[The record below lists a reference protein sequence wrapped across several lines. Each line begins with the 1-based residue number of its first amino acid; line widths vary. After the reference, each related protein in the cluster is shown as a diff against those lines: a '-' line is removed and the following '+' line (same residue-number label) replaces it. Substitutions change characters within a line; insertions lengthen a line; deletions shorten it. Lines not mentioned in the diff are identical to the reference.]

1 MFLYSSKMCISFIS
15 LHNVHTTSSFLKNE
29 HTISFASCGVCQ
41 IHQCAYQF
49 INSFKMC
56 IQVLSFLQNVHTS
69 SFIPLKYMQTSPFIN
84 ANKICIACLSLMQ
97 NVFTRS
103 FFTLRCAYQFFQNV
117 HISSFI
123 NAKCAYHSLILPK
136 CVY

>member
-1 MFLYSSKMCISFIS
+1 MFLHSSKMCISFIS

-29 HTISFASCGVCQ
+29 HTISFASCGVYQ

-69 SFIPLKYMQTSPFIN
+69 SFIPLKY
-84 ANKICIACLSLMQ
+84 ANQSFLQCKQ
-97 NVFTRS
+97 NMHS
-103 FFTLRCAYQFFQNV
+103 M
-117 HISSFI
+117 SFI
-123 NAKCAYHSLILPK
+123 NAKCVYQVFLYSKMCLPVFPK
-136 CVY
+136 CAYQFFH